1 MPEPVHAN
9 VWLATVEP
17 TAEITK
23 LHVSDLKTMQ
33 CLITKFSSTIIIFIQ
48 IENFIIALLISYSS
62 CFFKFM
68 QVKCVK

>member
-17 TAEITK
+17 TAEVTK

-33 CLITKFSSTIIIFIQ
+33 CLITKFSSIIIIFMQ
-48 IENFIIALLISYSS
+48 IKHFIIALLISSSS
-62 CFFKFM
+62 CLFKFIHASAN
-68 QVKCVK
+68 V